1 MESGKWEP
9 YTNLIYF
16 SARSDTAAS
25 LNELL
30 AFSSA
35 DSILTA
41 EDDLKAS
48 TIKRLEFKVKLR
60 GRQAVIERGQ
70 KTFLLE
76 AASVAQICQKTA
88 LFVLDVPSCYSE
100 FMQPTSK
107 TPHVRAVTD
116 NEIKALTKA
125 HCCLSPEPELFFE
138 IFPDVCLSEGKLKY
152 GYVVISDSVALR
164 TGSYAKHWLLQL
176 KQLPS
181 RPLSASNL
189 PRSDFCKWGGC
200 LTVLRS
206 EGLLDRHTED
216 SATRQSASVNR
227 SLVRKGKKLGES
239 AKKTLAPLRKKRS
252 EAESSWQLCPY
263 HSKIKKAAKTASLSW
278 PEDEL
283 WRCVQARINWQKEL
297 SSKSLFGLLA
307 SGEAKQILGKYF
319 KKGKRY
325 LARVVPA
332 NTAMSQIKPIQSQDI
347 AEQDDELVELR
358 EEKQLEVLATHE
370 LRLIAQVE
378 VPGSFLR
385 HQLGP
390 ALAQALFQPVST
402 KLEIVRTMRQRL
414 ERMAAGGASHS
425 FSDLWDSASVK
436 QSSRPNTSSKHSDSG
451 KSDNR
456 KRKDEVQR
464 KMHTSPY
471 FEGQMKPVSRQS
483 TKLTQ
488 PRLMIGAVR
497 PRPKLQSDQF
507 VDNSQL

>member
-16 SARSDTAAS
+16 SPRSDTAAS

-30 AFSSA
+30 ASSTT

-41 EDDLKAS
+41 EEDLKAS
-48 TIKRLEFKVKLR
+48 AIKRLDFKVNLR
-60 GRQAVIERGQ
+60 GRQAVVERSQ

-76 AASVAQICQKTA
+76 AASVAQISQKTA

-100 FMQPTSK
+100 FIQPSSK

-125 HCCLSPEPELFFE
+125 YCCLSPEPELFFE

-152 GYVVISDSVALR
+152 GYVVISDKVALR
-164 TGSYAKHWLLQL
+164 SGSYSKHWLLQL
-176 KQLPS
+176 KQLQS
-181 RPLSASNL
+181 RPLSASNM
-189 PRSDFCKWGGC
+189 PRSDFCRWGGC
-200 LTVLRS
+200 LTVLRG
-206 EGLLDRHTED
+206 EGLLDRYTED
-216 SATRQSASVNR
+216 TATRQSASVNK
-227 SLVRKGKKLGES
+227 SLVRKGKKLGEP

-252 EAESSWQLCPY
+252 EPDNSWELCTY
-263 HSKIKKAAKTASLSW
+263 HSKIKRAAKTAAMSG

-332 NTAMSQIKPIQSQDI
+332 NTAMSQIKPIESQNI
-347 AEQDDELVELR
+347 AGQDDELEELR

-378 VPGSFLR
+378 IPGSFLR
-385 HQLGP
+385 NQLGP
-390 ALAQALFQPVST
+390 ALAQALFQPVTT
-402 KLEIVRTMRQRL
+402 KLEIVRTMRLRL
-414 ERMAAGGASHS
+414 EKMAAGGPNQS
-425 FSDLWDSASVK
+425 FSDLWDSASIK

-451 KSDNR
+451 KPEAR

-471 FEGQMKPVSRQS
+471 FESQMKPVSRQS
-483 TKLTQ
+483 KKLPQ

-497 PRPKLQSDQF
+497 PRPKLQSDLL
-507 VDNSQL
+507 VDNSQF